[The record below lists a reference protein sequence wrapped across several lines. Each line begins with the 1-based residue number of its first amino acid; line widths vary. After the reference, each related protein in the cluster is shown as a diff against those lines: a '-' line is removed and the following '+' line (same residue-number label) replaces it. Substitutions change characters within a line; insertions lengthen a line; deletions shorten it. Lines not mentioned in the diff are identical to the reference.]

1 MKTIATVFKK
11 ELKDSLRDRRTIMF
25 MIVIPL
31 FLFPLLFRIMTSV
44 EKSQADKE
52 RAKKLR
58 VACIDRGN
66 AAVFVTA
73 LRERDDVVL
82 YAGVSADSV
91 AGLIRADSL
100 DGAFVF
106 AQTFDEDVADMRPAR
121 VDFYYKS
128 TDDRAIVQDRL
139 QKPLEEYESSLLA
152 QRFARLELDSAIVD
166 AVELHAQNV
175 ASMEERVGKAVGGM
189 LPYIFI
195 IFCFMGAMYPAIDL
209 GAGEKERGTMETLLT
224 APVNRFH
231 ILLGKFGVVV
241 LSGLVSAS
249 VSILGLFIAIK
260 QSNEIPQQFMDIIVK
275 MLGWDTILLVLSLL
289 LPLTIFFAGV
299 LLSVSL
305 TARSF
310 KEAQSMI
317 SPLNIAVIVPA
328 AIGLVPGI
336 KMSYTTALIPILN
349 VSLATKE
356 IIAGTMQTPH
366 LVVVYASLVALALLS
381 LYGSVWWFKRESTIF
396 RS

>member
-11 ELKDSLRDRRTIMF
+11 ELLDSLRDRRTIVF

-31 FLFPLLFRIMTSV
+31 LLFPTLFKIMMSV
-44 EKSQADKE
+44 EKSQAQKE
-52 RAKKLR
+52 RVKKLR

-66 AAVFVTA
+66 AATFVAT
-73 LRERDDVVL
+73 LSERDDVTLVPN
-82 YAGVSADSV
+82 VPADSV
-91 AGLIRADSL
+91 AALIRSDSL

-106 AQTFDEDVADMRPAR
+106 ADSFDQDVAAMQPGR

-128 TDDRAIVQDRL
+128 TDDRAIVQERL
-139 QKPLEEYESSLLA
+139 RKPLDEYEKSLLA
-152 QRFARLELDSAIVD
+152 QRFSRLELDSTIVD
-166 AVELHAQNV
+166 AVDVRSQNV
-175 ASMEERVGKAVGGM
+175 ASVQERVGKAIGGM

-241 LSGLVSAS
+241 LSGLMSAT

-260 QSNEIPQQFMDIIVK
+260 MSSDIPKEFMDIIVK
-275 MLGWDTILLVLSLL
+275 MLGWDTIVVVVSLL
-289 LPLTIFFAGV
+289 LPLTIFFAGL

-328 AIGLVPGI
+328 AIGMVPGI
-336 KMSYTTALIPILN
+336 KMSYATAMIPVLN

-356 IIAGTMQTPH
+356 LVAGTMQTSH
-366 LVVVYASLVALALLS
+366 LIVVYVSLIALALVS

>member
-1 MKTIATVFKK
+1 MRTITTVFKK
-11 ELKDSLRDRRTIMF
+11 ELKDSLRDRRTIVF

-31 FLFPLLFRIMTSV
+31 LLFPLLFRVMISV

-66 AAVFVTA
+66 AAPFVAT
-73 LRERDDVVL
+73 LRGREDVVL
-82 YAGVSADSV
+82 VPGVPADSV
-91 AGLIRADSL
+91 AALIRADSL

-106 AQTFDEDVADMRPAR
+106 AESFDADVAEMRPGR
-121 VDFYYKS
+121 VDLYYKS

-139 QKPLEEYESSLLA
+139 RKPLGEYEKVLLA
-152 QRFARLELDSAIVD
+152 ERFARLELDSTIVD
-166 AVELHAQNV
+166 AVELRAQNV

-260 QSNEIPQQFMDIIVK
+260 QSTEIPQQFMDIIVK

-289 LPLTIFFAGV
+289 LPLTIFFAGI

-328 AIGLVPGI
+328 AIGLIPGI
-336 KMSYTTALIPILN
+336 KMSYATAMIPILN

-356 IIAGTMQTPH
+356 LIAGTMRSSH
-366 LVVVYASLVALALLS
+366 LVVVYASLVTLALLS

>member
-1 MKTIATVFKK
+1 
-11 ELKDSLRDRRTIMF
+11 
-25 MIVIPL
+25 
-31 FLFPLLFRIMTSV
+31 
-44 EKSQADKE
+44 
-52 RAKKLR
+52 
-58 VACIDRGN
+58 
-66 AAVFVTA
+66 
-73 LRERDDVVL
+73 
-82 YAGVSADSV
+82 
-91 AGLIRADSL
+91 
-100 DGAFVF
+100 VF
-106 AQTFDEDVADMRPAR
+106 AEDFDQQIAGMRSGR

-139 QKPLEEYESSLLA
+139 TKPLEDYEGTLLA
-152 QRFARLELDSAIVD
+152 QRFARLELDSTIVD
-166 AVELHAQNV
+166 AVDLRSRNV
-175 ASMEERVGKAVGGM
+175 ASLEERVGKAVGGM

-241 LSGLVSAS
+241 LSGLVSAA
-249 VSILGLFIAIK
+249 VSIFGLFVAIK
-260 QSNEIPQQFMDIIVK
+260 QTNEIPQQFMDIIVK

-336 KMSYTTALIPILN
+336 KMSAATAMIPILN

-356 IIAGTMQTPH
+356 IIAGTMQTSH
-366 LVVVYASLVALALLS
+366 LVIVYASLTALALLS

>member
-1 MKTIATVFKK
+1 MKTIATVFRK
-11 ELKDSLRDRRTIMF
+11 ELLDSMRDRRTIVF

-31 FLFPLLFRIMTSV
+31 FLFPILFRVMVSV
-44 EKSQADKE
+44 EKSQADKD

-58 VACIDRGN
+58 VVCVDHGSAPD
-66 AAVFVTA
+66 FVAA
-73 LRERDDVVL
+73 LRARDDMILVS
-82 YAGVSADSV
+82 GVPVDSV
-91 AGLIRADSL
+91 ASLIRADSL
-100 DGAFVF
+100 DGAYVF
-106 AQTFDEDVADMRPAR
+106 AEDFDEAIAEMKPGR

-139 QKPLEEYESSLLA
+139 RRPLEEHEQALLA
-152 QRFARLELDSAIVD
+152 QRFGRLELDPTIVD
-166 AVELHAQNV
+166 AVDLHAQNV
-175 ASMEERVGKAVGGM
+175 ASLEERVGRTVGGM

-195 IFCFMGAMYPAIDL
+195 IFCFVGAMYPAIDL
-209 GAGEKERGTMETLLT
+209 GAGEKERGTLETLLT

-241 LSGLVSAS
+241 LSGLLSAA

-260 QSNEIPQQFMDIIVK
+260 QSSEIPSEFMEIIVK

-310 KEAQSMI
+310 KEAQSLI

-336 KMSYTTALIPILN
+336 KMSYATAMIPVLN

-356 IIAGTMQTPH
+356 IIAGTMRTPH
-366 LVVVYASLVALALLS
+366 LVVVYASLVALALVS
-381 LYGSVWWFKRESTIF
+381 LYGSVWWFRRESTIF

>member
-11 ELKDSLRDRRTIMF
+11 ELIDSLRDRRTIVF
-25 MIVIPL
+25 MIIIPL
-31 FLFPLLFRIMTSV
+31 LLFPLLFRVMSSI
-44 EKSQADKE
+44 EKRQSQKQ
-52 RAKKLR
+52 RVKTLR
-58 VACIDRGN
+58 VALVNRGN
-66 AAVFVTA
+66 ANDFVASMHGRSGIAIVEGVAV
-73 LRERDDVVL
+73 
-82 YAGVSADSV
+82 DSV
-91 AGLIRADSL
+91 AAMIRSDSL

-106 AQTFDEDVADMRPAR
+106 GESFDQDVAALRSGR
-121 VDFYYKS
+121 VDFYFKS
-128 TDDRAIVQDRL
+128 TDDRDIVENRL
-139 QKPLEEYESSLLA
+139 RKPLDQYEKTLLA
-152 QRFARLELDSAIVD
+152 QRFHRLAMDSTVID
-166 AVELHAQNV
+166 AVDVRAQNV

-195 IFCFMGAMYPAIDL
+195 IFCFMGSMYPAIDL

-241 LSGLVSAS
+241 LSGLMSAA
-249 VSILGLFIAIK
+249 VSIVGLYIGIK
-260 QSNEIPQQFMDIIVK
+260 QTGDIPPEFMDIIMK
-275 MLGWDTILLVLSLL
+275 MLGWDTIILVLSLL

-305 TARSF
+305 SARSF
-310 KEAQSMI
+310 KEAQSLI
-317 SPLNIAVIVPA
+317 SPLNVAIIVPA
-328 AIGLVPGI
+328 AIGLMPGI
-336 KMSYTTALIPILN
+336 EMTYATAVIPVLN

-356 IIAGTMQTPH
+356 ILAGTIQTPH
-366 LVVVYASLVALALLS
+366 LIAVFVSLVTLALLS

>member
-1 MKTIATVFKK
+1 MKTITTVFKK
-11 ELKDSLRDRRTIMF
+11 ELRDSLRDRRTIMF
-25 MIVIPL
+25 MVVIPL
-31 FLFPLLFRIMTSV
+31 LLFPTLFKIMMSV

-58 VACIDRGN
+58 VVCIDNGN
-66 AAVFVTA
+66 AAPFVAA
-73 LRERDDVVL
+73 LRARDDVVL
-82 YAGVSADSV
+82 EPGIASDSL
-91 AGLIRADSL
+91 AALIRADSL

-106 AQTFDEDVADMRPAR
+106 AQTFDQDVAEMRPGR
-121 VDFYYKS
+121 VDFYYKA

-139 QKPLEEYESSLLA
+139 KKPLDEYEQSLLA
-152 QRFARLELDSAIVD
+152 QRFARLELDSTIVD
-166 AVELHAQNV
+166 AVDLHSQNV
-175 ASMEERVGKAVGGM
+175 ASVQERVGKAVGGM

-241 LSGLVSAS
+241 VSGLVSAT
-249 VSILGLFIAIK
+249 VSMIGLFIAIK
-260 QSNEIPQQFMDIIVK
+260 SSHEIPPQFMDIIVK
-275 MLGWDTILLVLSLL
+275 MLGWDTILLIISLL
-289 LPLTIFFAGV
+289 LPLTIFFAGI

-310 KEAQSMI
+310 KEAQSLI

-328 AIGLVPGI
+328 AIGMVPGI
-336 KMSYTTALIPILN
+336 KMSFVTAVIPILN

-356 IIAGTMQTPH
+356 LIAGTMQTQY
-366 LVVVYASLVALALLS
+366 LIVVYVSLIALALLS

>member
-1 MKTIATVFKK
+1 MKTITTVFKK
-11 ELKDSLRDRRTIMF
+11 EMLDSIRDRRTIVF

-31 FLFPLLFRIMTSV
+31 LLFPILFRVMVSV

-52 RAKKLR
+52 RAKRLR
-58 VACIDRGN
+58 VACIDHGN
-66 AAVFVTA
+66 AADFVAT
-73 LRERDDVVL
+73 LRGRDDVAMVP
-82 YAGVSADSV
+82 AVPVDSL
-91 AGLIRADSL
+91 AALIKADSL

-106 AQTFDEDVADMRPAR
+106 AQTFDQDVAAMRPGR

-139 QKPLEEYESSLLA
+139 RKPLEDYEKRLLA
-152 QRFARLELDSAIVD
+152 QRFARLELDSTVVD
-166 AVELHAQNV
+166 AVDLRSQNV

-249 VSILGLFIAIK
+249 VSMLGLFIAIK
-260 QSNEIPQQFMDIIVK
+260 QSNEVPQQFMDIIMK
-275 MLGWDTILLVLSLL
+275 MLGWDTIVLVLSLL
-289 LPLTIFFAGV
+289 LPLTIFFAGI

-336 KMSYTTALIPILN
+336 KMSYATAAIPILN

-366 LVVVYASLVALALLS
+366 LVVVYASLIALALLS

>member
-1 MKTIATVFKK
+1 MKTIATVFRK
-11 ELKDSLRDRRTIMF
+11 ELLDSLRDRRTIVF

-31 FLFPLLFRIMTSV
+31 LLFPILFKIMMSV
-44 EKSQADKE
+44 EKREAEKE

-66 AAVFVTA
+66 ASTFVAA

-82 YAGVSADSV
+82 VPDVPADSV
-91 AGLIRADSL
+91 AALIRADSL
-100 DGAFVF
+100 DGAFIF
-106 AQTFDEDVADMRPAR
+106 AQRFDEDVAEMRPGR

-128 TDDRAIVQDRL
+128 TDDRAIARDRL
-139 QKPLEEYESSLLA
+139 RKPLEEYEKSLLA
-152 QRFARLELDSAIVD
+152 QRFTRLELDSTIVD
-166 AVELHAQNV
+166 AVDLRSQNV

-241 LSGLVSAS
+241 LSGLVSAA

-260 QSNEIPQQFMDIIVK
+260 QSSEIPPQFMDIFVK

-328 AIGLVPGI
+328 AIGLIPGI
-336 KMSYTTALIPILN
+336 KMSYATATIPVLN

-356 IIAGTMQTPH
+356 IIAGTMRTPH

>member
-11 ELKDSLRDRRTIMF
+11 ELLDSLRDRRTVVF

-31 FLFPLLFRIMTSV
+31 LLFPILFRVLMSV

-58 VACIDRGN
+58 VACIDHGN
-66 AAVFVTA
+66 ASDFVAA
-73 LRERDDVVL
+73 LRAREDVTMVG
-82 YAGVSADSV
+82 GVSADSV
-91 AGLIRADSL
+91 AALIRSDSL

-106 AQTFDEDVADMRPAR
+106 AEDFDQQIAGMRSGR

-139 QKPLEEYESSLLA
+139 TKPLEDYEGTLLA
-152 QRFARLELDSAIVD
+152 QRFARLELDSTIVD
-166 AVELHAQNV
+166 AVDLRSRNV
-175 ASMEERVGKAVGGM
+175 ASLEERVGKAVGGM

-241 LSGLVSAS
+241 LSGLVSAA
-249 VSILGLFIAIK
+249 VSIFGLFVAIK
-260 QSNEIPQQFMDIIVK
+260 QTNEIPQQFMDIIVK

-336 KMSYTTALIPILN
+336 KMSAATAMIPILN

-356 IIAGTMQTPH
+356 IIAGTIRTPH
-366 LVVVYASLVALALLS
+366 LVLVFVSLIALAIASLW
-381 LYGSVWWFKRESTIF
+381 GSAWWFRRESTIF

>member
-1 MKTIATVFKK
+1 MKTITTVFKK
-11 ELKDSLRDRRTIMF
+11 ELLDSLRDRRTIVF

-31 FLFPLLFRIMTSV
+31 LLFPLLFRVMMSV
-44 EKSQADKE
+44 EKSQSEKE
-52 RAKKLR
+52 RVKKLR
-58 VACIDRGN
+58 VACIDHGN
-66 AAVFVTA
+66 AEAFVA
-73 LRERDDVVL
+73 ELRGRDDVVM
-82 YAGVSADSV
+82 VPSVPADSV
-91 AGLIRADSL
+91 SALIQADSL

-106 AQTFDEDVADMRPAR
+106 AENFDEEVAEMRPGR

-139 QKPLEEYESSLLA
+139 KKPLEEYEQRLLA
-152 QRFARLELDSAIVD
+152 QRFARLELDSTIVD
-166 AVELHAQNV
+166 AVDLRSQNV
-175 ASMEERVGKAVGGM
+175 ASVQERVGKAVGGM

-195 IFCFMGAMYPAIDL
+195 IFCFMGSMYPAIDL

-224 APVNRFH
+224 APVDRFH

-241 LSGLVSAS
+241 LSGLVSAA

-260 QSNEIPQQFMDIIVK
+260 TSSEIPPQFMDIIVN

-289 LPLTIFFAGV
+289 LPLTIFFAGI

-336 KMSYTTALIPILN
+336 KMSYATAMIPVLN

-356 IIAGTMQTPH
+356 LIAGTMQTPH
-366 LVVVYASLVALALLS
+366 LIVVYVSLVALALLS

>member
-1 MKTIATVFKK
+1 MKTISTVFRK
-11 ELKDSLRDRRTIMF
+11 ELLDSLRDRRTIVF

-31 FLFPLLFRIMTSV
+31 LLFPVLFRIMMSV

-66 AAVFVTA
+66 AADFVAT
-73 LRERDDVVL
+73 LRERGDVVL
-82 YAGVSADSV
+82 VGPVAVDSV
-91 AGLIRADSL
+91 AALIKADSL

-106 AQTFDEDVADMRPAR
+106 AQDFDEDVAEMRPGR

-139 QKPLEEYESSLLA
+139 RKPLEEYENTLLA
-152 QRFARLELDSAIVD
+152 QRFARLELDSTIVD
-166 AVELHAQNV
+166 AVDLRSQNV
-175 ASMEERVGKAVGGM
+175 ASIEERVGKSIGGM

-241 LSGLVSAS
+241 LSGLVSAG
-249 VSILGLFIAIK
+249 VSIFGLFIALK
-260 QSNEIPQQFMDIIVK
+260 QSNEIPSQFMSIIMK
-275 MLGWDTILLVLSLL
+275 MLGWDTIVLVLSLL
-289 LPLTIFFAGV
+289 LPLTIFFAGI

-336 KMSYTTALIPILN
+336 KMSYATAMIPILN

-366 LVVVYASLVALALLS
+366 LVVVYTSLIALALLS

>member
-1 MKTIATVFKK
+1 MKTVTTVFKK
-11 ELKDSLRDRRTIMF
+11 ELRDSLRDRRTIMF
-25 MIVIPL
+25 MVVIPL
-31 FLFPLLFRIMTSV
+31 LLFPTLFRIMMSV
-44 EKSQADKE
+44 EKSQAEKE

-58 VACIDRGN
+58 VVCIDRGN
-66 AAVFVTA
+66 AAPFVAA
-73 LRERDDVVL
+73 LRARDDMVL
-82 YAGVSADSV
+82 EPGVAADSL
-91 AGLIRADSL
+91 AALIRADSL

-106 AQTFDEDVADMRPAR
+106 AQTFDEDVADMRPGR
-121 VDFYYKS
+121 VDFYYKA

-139 QKPLEEYESSLLA
+139 QKPLDEYEQTLLA
-152 QRFARLELDSAIVD
+152 QRFARLELDSTIVD
-166 AVELHAQNV
+166 AVDLHSENV
-175 ASMEERVGKAVGGM
+175 ASVQERVGKAVGGM

-241 LSGLVSAS
+241 LSGLVSAT
-249 VSILGLFIAIK
+249 VSMIGLFIAIK
-260 QSNEIPQQFMDIIVK
+260 SSHEIPQQFMDIIVK
-275 MLGWDTILLVLSLL
+275 MLGWDTIFLVISLL
-289 LPLTIFFAGV
+289 LPLTIFFAGI

-310 KEAQSMI
+310 KEAQSLI

-328 AIGLVPGI
+328 AIGMIPGI
-336 KMSYTTALIPILN
+336 KMSYTTAVIPILN

-356 IIAGTMQTPH
+356 LIAGTMQTQY
-366 LVVVYASLVALALLS
+366 LVVVYVSLIALALLS

>member
-1 MKTIATVFKK
+1 MKTITTVFKK
-11 ELKDSLRDRRTIMF
+11 ELLDSLRDRRTIVF

-31 FLFPLLFRIMTSV
+31 LLFPLLFRVMMSV
-44 EKSQADKE
+44 EKSQSEKE
-52 RAKKLR
+52 RVKRLR
-58 VACIDRGN
+58 VACIDHGN
-66 AAVFVTA
+66 AEAFVA
-73 LRERDDVVL
+73 ELRGRDDVVL
-82 YAGVSADSV
+82 VPSVPADSV
-91 AGLIRADSL
+91 SALIQADSL

-106 AQTFDEDVADMRPAR
+106 AENFDEEVAEMRPGR

-139 QKPLEEYESSLLA
+139 KKPLEEYEQRLLA
-152 QRFARLELDSAIVD
+152 QRFARLELDSTIVD
-166 AVELHAQNV
+166 AVDLRSQNV
-175 ASMEERVGKAVGGM
+175 ASVQERVGKAVGGM

-195 IFCFMGAMYPAIDL
+195 IFCFMGSMYPAIDL

-224 APVNRFH
+224 APVDRFH

-241 LSGLVSAS
+241 LSGLVSAA

-260 QSNEIPQQFMDIIVK
+260 TSSEIPNQFMHIIVN

-289 LPLTIFFAGV
+289 LPLTIFFAGI

-336 KMSYTTALIPILN
+336 KMSYATAMIPVLN

-356 IIAGTMQTPH
+356 LIAGTMQTPH
-366 LVVVYASLVALALLS
+366 LIVVYVSLVALALLS

>member
-1 MKTIATVFKK
+1 MKTITTVFKK
-11 ELKDSLRDRRTIMF
+11 ELLDSLRDRRTIVF

-31 FLFPLLFRIMTSV
+31 LLFPVLFRIMMSV

-66 AAVFVTA
+66 AADFVAA
-73 LRERDDVVL
+73 LSARGDVVL
-82 YAGVSADSV
+82 VPSVAVDSVSA
-91 AGLIRADSL
+91 LIKADSL

-106 AQTFDEDVADMRPAR
+106 AESFDEDVAEMRPGR

-139 QKPLEEYESSLLA
+139 RKPLEEYENTLLA
-152 QRFARLELDSAIVD
+152 QRFARLELDSTIVD
-166 AVELHAQNV
+166 AVDLRSQNV

-241 LSGLVSAS
+241 LSGLVSAG
-249 VSILGLFIAIK
+249 VSIFGLFIALK
-260 QSNEIPQQFMDIIVK
+260 QSNEIPPQFMDIILK
-275 MLGWDTILLVLSLL
+275 MLGWDTIVLVLSLL
-289 LPLTIFFAGV
+289 LPLTIFFAGL

-336 KMSYTTALIPILN
+336 KMSYATAVIPVLN

-356 IIAGTMQTPH
+356 IIAGTMRTPH
-366 LVVVYASLVALALLS
+366 LVAVYASLIALALLS

>member
-11 ELKDSLRDRRTIMF
+11 ELLDSLRDRRTVVF

-31 FLFPLLFRIMTSV
+31 LLFPILFRVLMSV

-58 VACIDRGN
+58 VACIDHGN
-66 AAVFVTA
+66 ASDFVAA
-73 LRERDDVVL
+73 LRAREDVTMVG
-82 YAGVSADSV
+82 GVSADSV
-91 AGLIRADSL
+91 AALIRSDSL

-106 AQTFDEDVADMRPAR
+106 AEDFDQQIAGMRSGR

-139 QKPLEEYESSLLA
+139 TKPLEDYEGTLLA
-152 QRFARLELDSAIVD
+152 QRFARLELDSTIVD
-166 AVELHAQNV
+166 AVDLRSRNV
-175 ASMEERVGKAVGGM
+175 ASLEERVGKAVGGM

-241 LSGLVSAS
+241 LSGLVSAA
-249 VSILGLFIAIK
+249 VSIFGLFVAIK
-260 QSNEIPQQFMDIIVK
+260 QTNEIPQQFMDIIVK

-336 KMSYTTALIPILN
+336 KMSAATAMIPILN

-356 IIAGTMQTPH
+356 IIAGTMQTSH
-366 LVVVYASLVALALLS
+366 LVIVYASLTALALLS

>member
-1 MKTIATVFKK
+1 MKTITTVFKK
-11 ELKDSLRDRRTIMF
+11 EMLDSIRDRRTIVF

-31 FLFPLLFRIMTSV
+31 LLFPILFRVMVSV

-52 RAKKLR
+52 RAKRLR
-58 VACIDRGN
+58 VACIDHGN
-66 AAVFVTA
+66 AADFVAT
-73 LRERDDVVL
+73 LRGRDDVAMVP
-82 YAGVSADSV
+82 AVPVDSL
-91 AGLIRADSL
+91 AALIKADSL

-106 AQTFDEDVADMRPAR
+106 AQTFDQDVAAMRPGR
-121 VDFYYKS
+121 VDFYYTS
-128 TDDRAIVQDRL
+128 TDDRANVQDRL
-139 QKPLEEYESSLLA
+139 RKPLEDYEKRLLA
-152 QRFARLELDSAIVD
+152 QRFARLELDSTVVD
-166 AVELHAQNV
+166 AVDLRSQNV

-249 VSILGLFIAIK
+249 VSMLGLFIAIK
-260 QSNEIPQQFMDIIVK
+260 QSNEVPQQFMDIIMK
-275 MLGWDTILLVLSLL
+275 MLGWDTIVLVLSLL
-289 LPLTIFFAGV
+289 LPLTIFFAGI

-336 KMSYTTALIPILN
+336 KMSYATAAIPILN

-366 LVVVYASLVALALLS
+366 LVVVYASLIALALLS

>member
-1 MKTIATVFKK
+1 MRTTATVFRK
-11 ELKDSLRDRRTIMF
+11 ELIDTLRDRRTIVF

-31 FLFPLLFRIMTSV
+31 LLFPILFRVVFTV
-44 EKSQADKE
+44 EKNQAEKA
-52 RAKKLR
+52 RARQLR
-58 VACIDRGN
+58 VACLDEGN
-66 AAVFVTA
+66 AQRFVQM
-73 LRERDDVVL
+73 LRERDDLEIV
-82 YAGVSADSV
+82 AGVARDSIETM
-91 AGLIRADSL
+91 IRADSL

-106 AQTFDEDVADMRPAR
+106 AAGFDEDIALLRPGR

-128 TDDRAIVQDRL
+128 TDESEIVQDRL
-139 QKPLEEYESSLLA
+139 RETLERYEKELLDE
-152 QRFARLELDSAIVD
+152 RFQRLELDRTIVQ
-166 AVELHAQNV
+166 AVDLKSYNV
-175 ASMEERVGKAVGGM
+175 ASMEERVGKTVGGL
-189 LPYIFI
+189 LPYVFI
-195 IFCFMGAMYPAIDL
+195 LFCFVGAMYPAIDL

-241 LSGLVSAS
+241 MSGLLSAA
-249 VSILGLFIAIK
+249 VSIAGLFLAFK
-260 QSNEIPQQFMDIIVK
+260 QSTEIPPEFLEIIVRI
-275 MLGWDTILLVLSLL
+275 LGWDTILLLLSLL
-289 LPLTIFFAGV
+289 LPLTIFFAGL

-328 AIGLVPGI
+328 AIGLIPGVT
-336 KMSYTTALIPILN
+336 MTYSTALIPVLN

-356 IIAGTMQTPH
+356 IIAGTIRAPH
-366 LVVVYASLVALALLS
+366 LALVYVSLIALAILS
-381 LYGSVWWFKRESTIF
+381 LWGSAWWFRRESTIF

>member
-1 MKTIATVFKK
+1 MKTITTVFKK
-11 ELKDSLRDRRTIMF
+11 ELLDSLRDRRTIVF

-31 FLFPLLFRIMTSV
+31 LLFPLLFRVMMSV
-44 EKSQADKE
+44 EKSQSEKE
-52 RAKKLR
+52 RVKKLR
-58 VACIDRGN
+58 VACIDHGN
-66 AAVFVTA
+66 AEPFVA
-73 LRERDDVVL
+73 ELRGRDDVVM
-82 YAGVSADSV
+82 VPSVPADSV
-91 AGLIRADSL
+91 SALIQADSL

-106 AQTFDEDVADMRPAR
+106 AENFDEEVAEMRPGR

-139 QKPLEEYESSLLA
+139 KKPLEEYEQRLLA
-152 QRFARLELDSAIVD
+152 QRFARLELDSTIVD
-166 AVELHAQNV
+166 AVDLRSQNV
-175 ASMEERVGKAVGGM
+175 ASVQERVGKAVGGM

-195 IFCFMGAMYPAIDL
+195 IFCFMGSMYPAIDL

-224 APVNRFH
+224 APVDRFH

-241 LSGLVSAS
+241 LSGLVSAA

-260 QSNEIPQQFMDIIVK
+260 TSSEIPNQFMHIIVN

-289 LPLTIFFAGV
+289 LPLTIFFAGI

-336 KMSYTTALIPILN
+336 KMSYATAMIPVLN

-356 IIAGTMQTPH
+356 LIAGTMQTPH
-366 LVVVYASLVALALLS
+366 LIVVYVSLVALALLS